1 MKKIFIFLL
10 LFFISSTCFAKDN
23 TFDFSIIL
31 SPSTDDIYSIMSL
44 DKDSDIIN
52 VIEDYNFSNFEINIY
67 NYIIN
72 LLNNNFQELAL
83 NSKFMKE
90 KTSNLLI
97 NNNVEMNKKIE
108 SALNEYSK
116 SLNSQELE
124 ILEENKIK
132 KIEINEVYPTFKTN
146 NFSLINSIL
155 IKSEDSIIIQ
165 SLLNN
170 LQSDGII
177 LISIDKISSYNKLKI
192 EYISNNDKHIIYNK
206 IIEDNLINNLEK
218 DLLLSFLNFFNDTY
232 SIINLQNSFNILSL
246 SLITDISKQ
255 RLEKT
260 DNFDEVKIR
269 VNDLKTLNLKNDYL
283 LLKKGIHYLQLQT
296 LESTEIIKL
305 DLNDNIYDL
314 NYESKNI
321 KLDKI
326 NITSKMGN
334 LDYYINGKYIDN
346 CSSTYIK
353 EIELPI
359 YIEASKEGYIPSL
372 IQINEEIN
380 NLDITL
386 DPIWKGDVN
395 NLEKV
400 QDEFYSSL
408 LSYVLLSFTTLSI
421 NNINDAIGNSNFDS
435 AIEVLSTSIT
445 IYSSINIANKLISYI
460 KLAIK

>member
-1 MKKIFIFLL
+1 
-10 LFFISSTCFAKDN
+10 
-23 TFDFSIIL
+23 
-31 SPSTDDIYSIMSL
+31 
-44 DKDSDIIN
+44 
-52 VIEDYNFSNFEINIY
+52 
-67 NYIIN
+67 
-72 LLNNNFQELAL
+72 
-83 NSKFMKE
+83 MKE